1 MRQKINRKQIFDT
14 VKEYIEIHGYAPAQR
29 EISDSLGCSLY
40 KVNEY
45 IRDMLDDGTLETDHP
60 EGSSRAFRVPG
71 MKMVDTQK
79 LEKALEQL
87 DDLLY
92 HCRDM
97 AIEQEDSIWNQD
109 VEALETVIG
118 ALRNQEK

>member
-1 MRQKINRKQIFDT
+1 
-14 VKEYIEIHGYAPAQR
+14 
-29 EISDSLGCSLY
+29 
-40 KVNEY
+40 
-45 IRDMLDDGTLETDHP
+45 
-60 EGSSRAFRVPG
+60 

-97 AIEQEDSIWNQD
+97 AIEQEDPIWSQD
-109 VEALETVIG
+109 VKALEAVIG
-118 ALRNQEK
+118 AVRITEERRKQE